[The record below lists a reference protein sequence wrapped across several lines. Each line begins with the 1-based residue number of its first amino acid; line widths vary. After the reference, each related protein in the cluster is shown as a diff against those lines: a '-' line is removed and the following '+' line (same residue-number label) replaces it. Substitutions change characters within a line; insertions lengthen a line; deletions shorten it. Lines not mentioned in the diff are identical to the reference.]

1 MMFSVVIN
9 SGSILL
15 LSTTLSPAV
24 RQDVLDTVLLA
35 QLAAD
40 EDFSAGSTH
49 AQWTSVLTDT
59 LDACGWKI
67 YDQGRTSGVFPV
79 AGVSFFSVY
88 EALHAAFQSRLPAE
102 QVVLIASALD
112 RVAQLPE
119 QSVPG
124 AVLRG
129 QSIRAIETQS
139 AGMEGNN
146 NVNSNHRVRMLA
158 GIVEPDGY
166 LTLASVCFETDQ
178 PIDSQFLRQD
188 LATSRLVG
196 ELSTA
201 FFYARFSVDQYEPY
215 REDTVL
221 WLGHQRQA
229 LSIEIDG
236 RDLQNIR

>member
-1 MMFSVVIN
+1 MAYSIVIN

-15 LSTTLSPAV
+15 LSTTLSPAIM
-24 RQDVLDTVLLA
+24 QDVLDTVLLS

-40 EDFSAGSTH
+40 EDFLDGSTH
-49 AQWTSVLTDT
+49 ALWTDVLTDT
-59 LDACGWKI
+59 LDASGWKI
-67 YDQGRTSGVFPV
+67 CDQGRTSGMFPV

-88 EALHAAFQSRLPAE
+88 EALHAAFQSRLSTE
-102 QVVLIASALD
+102 QVVLIAGVLD

-129 QSIRAIETQS
+129 QSIRAIEAQS
-139 AGMEGNN
+139 EGMEGNN
-146 NVNSNHRVRMLA
+146 NVNSNHRVRVLA

-178 PIDSQFLRQD
+178 PMDSQFLRQD
-188 LATSRLVG
+188 FATSRLVQDV
-196 ELSTA
+196 STA
-201 FFYARFSVDQYEPY
+201 FFYARFSVDQYETY

-229 LSIEIDG
+229 LSIKVDG

>member
-1 MMFSVVIN
+1 MAFSIVIN

-15 LSTTLSPAV
+15 LSTTLSPAL
-24 RQDVLDTVLLA
+24 RQAVLDSVLFA

-40 EDFSAGSTH
+40 EDFPDVSAH
-49 AQWTSVLTDT
+49 AQWTEALTDT
-59 LDACGWKI
+59 LDACGWRN
-67 YDQGRTSGVFPV
+67 YDQGRTSGLFPV
-79 AGVSFFSVY
+79 SSVNFFSVY
-88 EALHAAFQSRLPAE
+88 EALHAAFQSRLSAE
-102 QVVLIASALD
+102 QVVLIASALG

-119 QSVPG
+119 HSVPG
-124 AVLRG
+124 ALLRG
-129 QSIRAIETQS
+129 QSIGAIETQS
-139 AGMEGNN
+139 AGMEVNN
-146 NVNSNHRVRMLA
+146 NVNNNHRVRVLA

-188 LATSRLVG
+188 FATSRLVG
-196 ELSTA
+196 EVSTA
-201 FFYARFSVDQYEPY
+201 FFYSRFSVDQYEPY

-229 LSIEIDG
+229 LCIEVDG